1 MAAGLGIGDWWTL
14 LFARGAA
21 GWPDHRPFGE
31 LEIGDEDFH
40 FLESH
45 WNKMFT
51 FANPLILR
59 AFLGAHSAITGQ

>member
-1 MAAGLGIGDWWTL
+1 MVAG
-14 LFARGAA
+14 
-21 GWPDHRPFGE
+21 

-59 AFLGAHSAITGQ
+59 AFLGAYSAITGQ